1 MPVRVGSLV
10 NGHPYI
16 EILVS
21 PDGKKSAKQTA
32 LIDTGFSGFISIP
45 IESAKL
51 MGLKAHATAL
61 YTLANG
67 KTSNPVPLAH
77 GYACLEGD
85 PFVQGLFSISEHAST
100 VVGMDFLIR
109 CGKVLVIAP
118 NGIVTMDASEFEA
131 SLKYSAA
138 LGNEATAKTP
148 TKAKRKP

>member
-1 MPVRVGSLV
+1 MPVKVGSLV

-32 LIDTGFSGFISIP
+32 LVDTGFSGFISIP

-51 MGLKAHATAL
+51 MVLKAPAAAL

-67 KTSNPVPLAH
+67 KTSDAVPLAH

-85 PFVQGLFSISEHAST
+85 PFVHGLFSISEHAST
-100 VVGMDFLIR
+100 VTGFSRSVRESPGR
-109 CGKVLVIAP
+109 CAEWHH
-118 NGIVTMDASEFEA
+118 DYERS
-131 SLKYSAA
+131 
-138 LGNEATAKTP
+138 
-148 TKAKRKP
+148 

>member
-1 MPVRVGSLV
+1 MS
-10 NGHPYI
+10 
-16 EILVS
+16 
-21 PDGKKSAKQTA
+21 
-32 LIDTGFSGFISIP
+32 
-45 IESAKL
+45 
-51 MGLKAHATAL
+51 LKAHATAL

-100 VVGMDFLIR
+100 VVGMDFVIR

-118 NGIVTMDASEFEA
+118 NVIVTMDASEFEA

-138 LGNEATAKTP
+138 LGNEATAKPP